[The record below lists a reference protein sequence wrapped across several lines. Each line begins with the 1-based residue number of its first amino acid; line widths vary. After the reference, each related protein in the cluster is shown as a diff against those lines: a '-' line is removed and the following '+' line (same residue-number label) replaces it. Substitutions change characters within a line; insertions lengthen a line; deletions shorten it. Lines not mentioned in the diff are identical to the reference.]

1 MSCSEATTEE
11 SALAA
16 GPEVDGE
23 PAEVAI
29 SVRGLAKCYNLYRSP
44 QDRLKEALYFGR
56 RSFHTEFWAL
66 RDVSVD
72 VHRGTTLGI
81 VGRNGSGKSTLLQI
95 ICGTLAP
102 TLGEVHIRGRVAA
115 LLELGAGFNTEFS
128 GRENV
133 YMNAAILGLSQSEID
148 EKFDD
153 IVRFAELGQFI
164 DQPVK
169 TYSSG
174 MYVRLAFAIAAH
186 VDADVLVIDEAL
198 AVGDAFFVQK
208 CMRFLRRFQEEG
220 TIIFVSH
227 DTGAVIN
234 LCDRALL
241 LENGLLKMEGSPKE
255 VCDVYLESYFA
266 ENQETRKVS
275 KLKACPVRIESADS
289 VDQRIQYINASPLRN
304 DIEVFSFDP
313 DSAAFGQG
321 NAQIVHVRLVDV
333 ESGSPIKWMVGGEK
347 VAIMVDCLAHGP
359 IHSPII
365 GFFVRDR
372 LGQTLFGDNTYL
384 SQRDCPL
391 KIHEGECFTAEFVF
405 RMPILPV
412 GEYSLTV
419 ALAEGTQQNHVQHHW
434 IHDALFFK
442 SHTSSVCTGLVGIA
456 MESIV
461 LKSSESP

>member
-1 MSCSEATTEE
+1 MSCSDAGLKLKEIDT
-11 SALAA
+11 
-16 GPEVDGE
+16 GPETEDR
-23 PAEVAI
+23 PADSVV
-29 SVRGLAKCYNLYRSP
+29 SVRGVGKCYNLYRSP
-44 QDRLKEALYFGR
+44 QDRLKEALCLGR

-66 RDVSVD
+66 KDVSVD
-72 VHRGTTLGI
+72 VQKGTTLGI

-95 ICGTLAP
+95 ICGTLSP
-102 TLGEVHIRGRVAA
+102 TLGEVYIRGRVAA
-115 LLELGAGFNTEFS
+115 LLELGAGFNVEFS

-133 YMNAAILGLSQSEID
+133 YMNASILGLSKSEID
-148 EKFDD
+148 EKYDD

-266 ENQETRKVS
+266 ENQETRKVAR
-275 KLKACPVRIESADS
+275 LKKCPLPIEPADS
-289 VDQRIQYINASPLRN
+289 IDQRIQYINSSTLRN
-304 DIEVFSFDP
+304 DIEVFCFDP

-347 VAIMVDCLAHGP
+347 VSIIVDCLAHRP

-391 KIHEGECFTAEFVF
+391 RIHQGECFTAEFMF

-419 ALAEGTQQNHVQHHW
+419 AVAEGTQQNHIQHHW

-461 LKSSESP
+461 LKPSKSL